1 MVRPPRAGHR
11 NWHRIVAN
19 DMRALRTFL
28 SGRSLA
34 WITCVGL
41 AMTLFI
47 AVTERLASPGSSL
60 WALYL
65 LPIGFVTWFGRW
77 RWGTLVALASMV
89 PIAIWPDRFA
99 DPATG
104 SVIGLGLVVRIATIL
119 ALIFLLR
126 EGKRAAGEAAAG
138 LRVDPSTGLAN
149 SRALFDLVAAER
161 ERADRYARP
170 FTLAYVGIDN
180 LPAVRL
186 RSGTDAAEE
195 ILKDVAL
202 EIRATIRGVDYAA
215 RLREREFAILFPE
228 TGADSARVAVDRIRD
243 VLMQLFE
250 GERHAVTFS
259 VGVITWHQSDL
270 STEAL
275 HQRTY
280 QLMYAARHDADP
292 IRHEI
297 LELPVIAGIIND
309 RRRA

>member
-1 MVRPPRAGHR
+1 MSAFK
-11 NWHRIVAN
+11 
-19 DMRALRTFL
+19 TFL

-34 WITCVGL
+34 WITYAGL
-41 AMTLFI
+41 AMTLFV
-47 AVTERLASPGSSL
+47 AVVERLANPGTSL

-65 LPIGFVTWFGRW
+65 VPIGFVAWYGRW
-77 RWGTLVALASMV
+77 RWGALVALASLI
-89 PIAIWPDRFA
+89 PIAVWPDRFA

-104 SVIGLGLVVRIATIL
+104 SALGLGLIVRVATIL
-119 ALIFLLR
+119 ALLFLLR
-126 EGKRAAGEAAAG
+126 EGKRAAGEAAAA
-138 LRVDPSTGLAN
+138 LRIDLSTGLAN
-149 SRALFDLVAAER
+149 SQALLDLVAAER

-186 RSGTDAAEE
+186 RSGTDTVEE
-195 ILKDVAL
+195 ILKDIAL
-202 EIRATIRGVDYAA
+202 EIRATIRSVDYLA

-228 TGADSARVAVDRIRD
+228 TGADAARVAVDRMRA
-243 VLMQLFE
+243 VLTQLCE

-280 QLMYAARHDADP
+280 QLMYAARQDADP

-297 LELPVIAGIIND
+297 LELPVIAGVIHD